1 VLHVACV
8 TLDAVNRLGHDPRPR
23 RVQRGDHD
31 GFLDVLLVCRR
42 SHALVT
48 LLPIRRS
55 NDGSS
60 TAVSSDPQPAVAWR
74 NFLNWLT
81 LARYVGNCATQLS
94 VRRRVAKSLRV
105 QADLRGGGGEL
116 RRLRRTHHP
125 HCSERRL
132 VNLFGVLVAAVGVGG
147 IAAALQQAALFSL
160 GAEFPAEGFNQ
171 GAVMGMSA
179 AAALASIVKVVL
191 KVAFG
196 TGYDEERHDAIF
208 YFSIDVVT
216 AVMFFLFM
224 RTQLVTNYFAREQQ
238 APERPPLVSAAINRA
253 AESSRDASTG
263 LSQSLYAGEAIAQ
276 PKDGVGPSLVG
287 PVDHTSDASL
297 VSVFQAIPWLL
308 LANFANFFATGC
320 VYPGVLVAANPNDS
334 WFQLQAVLAMNVAL
348 FLGRLA
354 EKTILTYAG
363 NTKITAILSNRHV
376 IVATLGL
383 RWVIFVPL
391 LVFVFPGREPN
402 TAVYVTSVVFQ
413 FVGGSFT
420 AFLTVAIPRCPV
432 LADNPTAKRLAG
444 QVKPLSGLVASVLKA
459 GANLICADE
468 WLRHDFG
475 SFSKSTTHNYYRMAR
490 AGL

>member
-1 VLHVACV
+1 MPSIVSDTV
-8 TLDAVNRLGHDPRPR
+8 LGHAVFNAVAMMGSWTYYSFVADPT
-23 RVQRGDHD
+23 
-31 GFLDVLLVCRR
+31 LM
-42 SHALVT
+42 SHFYRYAA
-48 LLPIRRS
+48 PEAQHS

-60 TAVSSDPQPAVAWR
+60 TAVSSDPEPAAAWR

-81 LARYVGNCATQLS
+81 LARYVGNCATQLVGTAPALRNLS
-94 VRRRVAKSLRV
+94 ASKRIYVAAMVNCAVFVAPITLTAVS
-105 QADLRGGGGEL
+105 ADSS
-116 RRLRRTHHP
+116 T
-125 HCSERRL
+125 
-132 VNLFGVLVAAVGVGG
+132 VFGVLVAAVGVGG

-179 AAALASIVKVVL
+179 AAALASIVKVVS

-208 YFSIDVVT
+208 YFSFGIAIDVVA
-216 AVMFFLFM
+216 AVMFVLFM

-238 APERPPLVSAAINRA
+238 ALERSPLVAAAINQA

-276 PKDGVGPSLVG
+276 PKDGVDPSPVG
-287 PVDHTSDASL
+287 PVGHTSDASL
-297 VSVFQAIPWLL
+297 VSVFRAIPWLL

-348 FLGRLA
+348 FCGRLA
-354 EKTILTYAG
+354 ATLILTCAG

-383 RWVIFVPL
+383 RLVIFVPL
-391 LVFVFPGREPN
+391 FVFVFPGRELN

-420 AFLTVAIPRCPV
+420 AFLTVAIPRCPA
-432 LADNPTAKRLAG
+432 LADNPAAKRLAG
-444 QVKPLSGLVASVLKA
+444 QVTPLSGLVACVLGA
-459 GANLICADE
+459 GANLILCRWVA
-468 WLRHDFG
+468 
-475 SFSKSTTHNYYRMAR
+475 TT
-490 AGL
+490 